1 MTNPPHMEKFKE
13 YYKTLEQM
21 IAESSKE
28 DLAECARLLALNVA
42 HYKSKY
48 GELPLE
54 EHQAMLETQEI
65 DEDLAKLL
73 ASGMLEITMTLATVT
88 GRLEEYERHRS
99 PATNPIYRITKP
111 FWTTT

>member
-1 MTNPPHMEKFKE
+1 MNALAEFKH
-13 YYKTLEQM
+13 YYKHLDDM
-21 IAESSKE
+21 IAESTKA

-42 HYKSKY
+42 HYRAKY

-73 ASGMLEITMTLATVT
+73 ASGMVEMTMTLATVT
-88 GRLEEYERHRS
+88 GRLEEYERLKVASANIH
-99 PATNPIYRITKP
+99 
-111 FWTTT
+111 

>member
-1 MTNPPHMEKFKE
+1 MTSLEEFKD
-13 YYKTLEQM
+13 YYKRLDEM

-42 HYKSKY
+42 HYKAKY

-54 EHQAMLETQEI
+54 EHQAMLEADDI

-73 ASGMLEITMTLATVT
+73 ASGVLEMISVLALVT
-88 GRLEEYERHRS
+88 GRPDETEGADAQIH
-99 PATNPIYRITKP
+99 
-111 FWTTT
+111 